1 METERVWY
9 FVCNNKRSKKIE
21 DVGIYAP
28 EFQHDAISRTS
39 SKISI
44 GDLLQNVKDVK
55 LIPTVLSKDVSE
67 ILGIERPIDKKI
79 S

>member
-1 METERVWY
+1 MDSRKWKLKEYDILYAITKEA
-9 FVCNNKRSKKIE
+9 KKIE

-55 LIPTVLSKDVSE
+55 LIPTVLSKDVS
-67 ILGIERPIDKKI
+67 
-79 S
+79 